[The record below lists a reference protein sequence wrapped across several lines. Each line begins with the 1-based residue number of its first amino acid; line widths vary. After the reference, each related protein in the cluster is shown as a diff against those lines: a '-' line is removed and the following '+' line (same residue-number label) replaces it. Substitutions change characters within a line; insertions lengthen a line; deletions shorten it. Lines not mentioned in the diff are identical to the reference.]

1 MPRLS
6 RSFSAGSEIVIGNG
20 EKSEIEREQFELCR
34 KNGVVYEPFDFGSK
48 LGASDNLLSG
58 LLPLNGLRHPPEG
71 DTSGWYLWAG
81 EGFSTAA
88 DFFKPMHANHL
99 IKLRPDVMKYLAMP
113 PGWRFLVAGSYED
126 IWFDEELLNV

>member
-1 MPRLS
+1 VKL
-6 RSFSAGSEIVIGNG
+6 VISDV
-20 EKSEIEREQFELCR
+20 KSSEIERKQIEICR

-48 LGASDNLLSG
+48 LGVSDNLVSG

-81 EGFSTAA
+81 EELSTAA

-99 IKLRPDVMKYLAMP
+99 IKLCPDVMKYLAFP
-113 PGWRFLVAGSYED
+113 PGWRFLVAGFHED
-126 IWFDEELLNV
+126 IWFDEELLNL